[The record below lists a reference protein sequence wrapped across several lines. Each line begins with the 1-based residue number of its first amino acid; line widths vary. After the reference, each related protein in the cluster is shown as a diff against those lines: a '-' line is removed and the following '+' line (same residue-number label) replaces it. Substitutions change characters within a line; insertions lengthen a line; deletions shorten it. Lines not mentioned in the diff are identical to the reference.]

1 MKTAAPAL
9 NAFTER
15 LRQINTLKLLSVK
28 YLEGRISNF
37 QEHNAQRS
45 KLSVYQQCAKR
56 PHLM

>member
-28 YLEGRISNF
+28 YLEGPHINGAGVEYPTLER
-37 QEHNAQRS
+37 A
-45 KLSVYQQCAKR
+45 QCAT
-56 PHLM
+56 